1 VSRGLKAIL
10 VSVLILLLVSLG
22 ATLGYFLIQNGSWV
36 IVRFPTAQ
44 VDLEQPLSLVEYE
57 TPLAVVMAVSMG
69 VGFLLAVVIFFP
81 SWIRRVW
88 ERSRERRFITGLED
102 ELTDLRNLPVNSP
115 APLEDLPDPADEEGK
130 GERKSKVM
138 VDEDTALLAA
148 ALRETN
154 EDGGPGGGASERS
167 GR

>member
-1 VSRGLKAIL
+1 MSRGIKAIL
-10 VSVLILLLVSLG
+10 ISAVILILVSLG

-36 IVRFPTAQ
+36 VVRFPTAQ
-44 VDLEQPLSLVEYE
+44 ADLEQPLSLVEYE
-57 TPLAVVMAVSMG
+57 TPLAVVMAVSMA
-69 VGFLLAVVIFFP
+69 VGFLLAVVLFFP

-88 ERSRERRFITGLED
+88 ERSRERRFISGLED

-115 APLEDLPDPADEEGK
+115 APLEDLPDPAGEVGK
-130 GERKSKVM
+130 GEGKRKKVI

-148 ALRETN
+148 ALR
-154 EDGGPGGGASERS
+154 DDRGAADERS

>member
-1 VSRGLKAIL
+1 MSRGLKAIL
-10 VSVLILLLVSLG
+10 ISVVILILVSLG
-22 ATLGYFLIQNGSWV
+22 ATLGYFLLQNGSWV
-36 IVRFPTAQ
+36 VVRFPTAQ
-44 VDLEQPLSLVEYE
+44 ADLEQPLSLVEYE

-69 VGFLLAVVIFFP
+69 VGFLLAVVLFFP

-115 APLEDLPDPADEEGK
+115 APLEDLPDPTGEE
-130 GERKSKVM
+130 ERGARNKKVM

-148 ALRETN
+148 ALHGDESA
-154 EDGGPGGGASERS
+154 GADERS